1 MYLIREVEAGDI
13 DHLVKLS
20 EYVTLINLPPDR
32 GILSKKV
39 SLSKQSFRAKEANP
53 EDAEYYIVLE
63 DLKEKKV
70 VGACMIS
77 AKNGTPREPNISF
90 QVLQKKKMS
99 KSLHIGFIH
108 EVLRLR
114 FDFDGS
120 TEVGGLIVAPEY
132 RRDPSKLGKQLSF
145 ARFMYIAARKNRFQ
159 STLYAELLPPFD
171 DQGRSLLWEEIG
183 RKFTN
188 LSYDEADRLSRKN
201 KEFINTLFPEGDI
214 YTCML
219 SASARETIGEVNE
232 MTVPVKKML
241 EGIGFKYINNIDPFD
256 GGPHYQAVTDQVKP
270 VKNTHLVQYKP
281 AAKADVGGDTKN
293 GLLMH
298 LAPTGMRAMQV
309 SAKFKAKVLV
319 HLAQDFVDHL
329 EIKEDSEL
337 YFLEN

>member
-13 DHLVKLS
+13 DDLVALS

-32 GILSKKV
+32 GILNKKV
-39 SLSKQSFRAKEANP
+39 TLSKSSFRAKESNP
-53 EDAEYYIVLE
+53 EDAEYYFVIE

-70 VGACMIS
+70 IGTSMIS

-114 FDFDGS
+114 FDFDGP
-120 TEVGGLIVAPEY
+120 TEVGGLILAPEY
-132 RRDPSKLGKQLSF
+132 RRDPGKLGKQLSF
-145 ARFMYIAARKNRFQ
+145 IRFMYIAARRHRFQ
-159 STLYAELLPPFD
+159 SQLYAELLPPFD
-171 DQGRSLLWEEIG
+171 DQGRSLMWEEIG

-201 KEFINTLFPEGDI
+201 KEFINALFPEGDI

-241 EGIGFKYINNIDPFD
+241 ENIGFKYTDNIDPFD
-256 GGPHYQAVTDQVKP
+256 GGPHYQATTDQVKP
-270 VKNTHLVQYKP
+270 VKLTSLVQYRPDPKGESGE
-281 AAKADVGGDTKN
+281 AKS

-298 LAPTGMRAMQV
+298 LAPTGLRAMQV
-309 SAKFKAKVLV
+309 KARIKGKSLV
-319 HLAQDFVDHL
+319 GLGQDYVDHL
-329 EIKEDSEL
+329 EVKEDSEL
-337 YFLEN
+337 YFLEM

>member
-13 DHLVKLS
+13 DNLVSLS

-32 GILSKKV
+32 GILNKKV

-53 EDAEYYIVLE
+53 EDAEYYFVIE
-63 DLKEKKV
+63 DLKERKV
-70 VGACMIS
+70 VGTSMIS

-114 FDFDGS
+114 FDFDGP
-120 TEVGGLIVAPEY
+120 TEVGGLILAPEY
-132 RRDPSKLGKQLSF
+132 RREPAKLGKQLSF
-145 ARFMYIAARKNRFQ
+145 VRFMYIAARRNRFQ
-159 STLYAELLPPFD
+159 SQLYAELLPPFD
-171 DQGRSLLWEEIG
+171 DQGRSLMWEEIG

-232 MTVPVKKML
+232 MTLPVKKML
-241 EGIGFKYINNIDPFD
+241 EAIGFKYTDNIDPFD
-256 GGPHYQAVTDQVKP
+256 GGPHYQANTDQVKP
-270 VKNTHLVQYKP
+270 VRATSLVHFRP
-281 AAKADVGGDTKN
+281 DARGDSGELKQ

-298 LAPTGMRAMQV
+298 LAPVGLRAMQV
-309 SAKFKAKVLV
+309 SARLRGKNLV
-319 HLAQDFVDHL
+319 GLGAEFIEHL

-337 YFLEN
+337 YFLEV